1 MNSIIDILPK
11 LESKVQQKFL
21 SILFSTII
29 VMCGK
34 VNFRNL
40 SRYSEISERTY
51 RRQFARS
58 YNFIEGNA
66 EIIKIA
72 ILPTSRQ
79 IIATDC
85 SFIKKSG
92 KGTYGIE
99 YFYNGS
105 AGKAEKGL
113 EIAVI
118 AVVDVD
124 SKQAYALSVQ
134 QTSSSPAETEKT
146 RIDRYLEQIA
156 ATKPY
161 FPKSAKHIVND
172 GFYSKIKWVDGVTDL
187 GLDVVGKL
195 RCDADLRY
203 VYTGEQKSRGR
214 KRKYDSKVDLTDVT
228 RMTLVLE
235 IEPQVYLY
243 TVNVWVVSM
252 KRKVRLAYIRDCRN
266 PERIG
271 MALLF
276 STDINLDALE
286 ILAFYKSRFQIEF
299 IFRDA
304 KQFTGLSDCQA
315 RDLTKLDFHF
325 NASLM
330 ALNLARF
337 DARQTHLSTHPDKP
351 FVFSMAS
358 YKRSAFNHH
367 LLERFISLL
376 DLDLT
381 SIKLHP
387 NFHKLCNYGS
397 ISEPICP

>member
-1 MNSIIDILPK
+1 MNSIIDIVPK
-11 LESKVQQKFL
+11 IESKVQQKFL
-21 SILFSTII
+21 SMLFSTII

-58 YNFIEGNA
+58 YNFIKGNA
-66 EIIKIA
+66 EIVKKA

-105 AGKAEKGL
+105 VGKAERGL
-113 EIAVI
+113 EVSVVAG
-118 AVVDVD
+118 VDVD
-124 SKQAYALSVQ
+124 SKQGYALSVQ
-134 QTSSSPAETEKT
+134 QTPPTQAETEKT
-146 RIDRYLEQIA
+146 RIDWYLEQLA

-161 FPKSAKHIVND
+161 FPKSAKQVVRD
-172 GFYSKIKWVDGVTDL
+172 GFYRKIKWVDGVTAL

-214 KRKYDSKVDLTDVT
+214 KRKYDGKVDLTDVS
-228 RMTLVLE
+228 RITLVSE
-235 IEPQVYLY
+235 IEPQVYFY
-243 TVNVWVVSM
+243 TVDVWVVRM
-252 KRKVRLAYIRDCRN
+252 KRKVRLAYIRDCRD
-266 PERIG
+266 PQRVG

-330 ALNLARF
+330 ALNLAKF
-337 DARQTHLSTHPDKP
+337 DAQQSHLAVHPDEP

-358 YKRSAFNHH
+358 YKRSAFNRH

-397 ISEPICP
+397 ISAPICP

>member
-1 MNSIIDILPK
+1 M
-11 LESKVQQKFL
+11 
-21 SILFSTII
+21 
-29 VMCGK
+29 
-34 VNFRNL
+34 NL

-51 RRQFARS
+51 RRQFSRS
-58 YNFIEGNA
+58 YNFIKGNE

-92 KGTYGIE
+92 KATYGIE

-113 EIAVI
+113 EISVI

-124 SKQAYALSVQ
+124 RKQGYALSVQ
-134 QTSSSPAETEKT
+134 QTSPAQTKTEKT
-146 RIDRYLEQIA
+146 RIDQYLEQLA

-161 FPKSAKHIVND
+161 FPKSAQHVVSD

-187 GLDVVGKL
+187 GLDAIGKL

-203 VYTGEQKSRGR
+203 VYTGEQKPRGR
-214 KRKYDSKVDLTDVT
+214 KRKYDVKVDLTDVSP
-228 RMTLVLE
+228 MTLVTE
-235 IEPQVYLY
+235 IEPKLYLY
-243 TVNVWVVSM
+243 TVQVWVVSM

-266 PERIG
+266 PERVG
-271 MALLF
+271 VALLF

-286 ILAFYKSRFQIEF
+286 ILCFYKSRFQIEF

-325 NASLM
+325 NSALM
-330 ALNLARF
+330 ALNLAKF
-337 DARQTHLSTHPDKP
+337 DAWQSHLSAHHSNP
-351 FVFSMAS
+351 FVFSMAT
-358 YKRSAFNHH
+358 YKRLAFNRH

-387 NFHKLCNYGS
+387 NFHRLCSYGS
-397 ISEPICP
+397 ISDQLCP

>member
-1 MNSIIDILPK
+1 MNSISDIIPK
-11 LESKVQQKFL
+11 VASKAQQRFL
-21 SILFSTII
+21 TILFSTII

-34 VNFRNL
+34 VNFTNL
-40 SRYSEISERTY
+40 SRYSEMSERTY
-51 RRQFARS
+51 RRQFSRS
-58 YNFIEGNA
+58 YNFIKGNA

-72 ILPTSRQ
+72 ILPRSRQ

-99 YFYNGS
+99 YFYSGS

-134 QTSSSPAETEKT
+134 QTSPTQSETEKT
-146 RIDRYLEQIA
+146 RIDQYLEQLA

-161 FPKSAKHIVND
+161 FPESAQHVVSD
-172 GFYSKIKWVDGVTDL
+172 GFYSKIKWVDGVTAL

-195 RCDADLRY
+195 RCDADLQY

-214 KRKYDSKVDLTDVT
+214 KRKYDGKVDLTDVS
-228 RMTLVLE
+228 RMTLVSE

-243 TVNVWVVSM
+243 TINVWVVSM
-252 KRKVRLAYIRDCRN
+252 KRKVRLAYIRNCHN
-266 PERIG
+266 PERVG

-276 STDINLDALE
+276 STDINLGALE

-315 RDLTKLDFHF
+315 RDFTKLDFHF

-330 ALNLARF
+330 ALNLAKF
-337 DARQTHLSTHPDKP
+337 DARQSHLSTHPDKP

-358 YKRSAFNHH
+358 YKRLAFNRH

-381 SIKLHP
+381 PIKSHP

-397 ISEPICP
+397 ISVPICP

>member
-1 MNSIIDILPK
+1 
-11 LESKVQQKFL
+11 
-21 SILFSTII
+21 
-29 VMCGK
+29 MCGK
-34 VNFRNL
+34 VNFTNL
-40 SRYSEISERTY
+40 SRYSEMSERTY
-51 RRQFARS
+51 RRQFSRS
-58 YNFIEGNA
+58 YNFIKGNA

-134 QTSSSPAETEKT
+134 QTSLTQAETEKT
-146 RIDRYLEQIA
+146 RIDQYLEQLA

-161 FPKSAKHIVND
+161 FPESAQHVVSD
-172 GFYSKIKWVDGVTDL
+172 GFYSKIKWVDGVTALD
-187 GLDVVGKL
+187 LDVVGKL
-195 RCDADLRY
+195 RCDADLQY

-214 KRKYDSKVDLTDVT
+214 KRKYDGKVDLTDVS
-228 RMTLVLE
+228 RMTLVSE

-243 TVNVWVVSM
+243 TISVWVVSM
-252 KRKVRLAYIRDCRN
+252 KRKVRLAYIRNCHH
-266 PERIG
+266 PERVG

-276 STDINLDALE
+276 STDINLGALE
-286 ILAFYKSRFQIEF
+286 ILTFYKSRFQIEF
-299 IFRDA
+299 IFPDA

-315 RDLTKLDFHF
+315 RDFTKLDFHF

-330 ALNLARF
+330 ALNLAKF
-337 DARQTHLSTHPDKP
+337 DARQSHLSTHP
-351 FVFSMAS
+351 
-358 YKRSAFNHH
+358 
-367 LLERFISLL
+367 
-376 DLDLT
+376 
-381 SIKLHP
+381 
-387 NFHKLCNYGS
+387 
-397 ISEPICP
+397 

>member
-1 MNSIIDILPK
+1 MPR
-11 LESKVQQKFL
+11 
-21 SILFSTII
+21 
-29 VMCGK
+29 CW
-34 VNFRNL
+34 
-40 SRYSEISERTY
+40 
-51 RRQFARS
+51 
-58 YNFIEGNA
+58 
-66 EIIKIA
+66 
-72 ILPTSRQ
+72 Q

-92 KGTYGIE
+92 KATYGIE

-113 EIAVI
+113 EVSVL

-124 SKQAYALSVQ
+124 TKQGYALSVQ
-134 QTSSSPAETEKT
+134 QTPPAQAEKT
-146 RIDRYLEQIA
+146 RIDWYLEQLA

-161 FPKSAKHIVND
+161 FPKSVQHIVSD

-187 GLDVVGKL
+187 GLDVIGKL
-195 RCDADLRY
+195 RCDADMRY
-203 VYTGEQKSRGR
+203 VYRGEQKPRGR
-214 KRKYDSKVDLTDVT
+214 KRKYDGKVDLTDVS
-228 RMTLVLE
+228 RMTLVSELE
-235 IEPQVYLY
+235 PKLYVY
-243 TVNVWVVSM
+243 TVEVWVVSM

-266 PERIG
+266 PDRVG
-271 MALLF
+271 LALLF
-276 STDINLDALE
+276 STDIDLDASE
-286 ILAFYKSRFQIEF
+286 ILCFYKSRFQIEF

-304 KQFTGLSDCQA
+304 KWSLSLAEVQFTGLSDCQA

-330 ALNLARF
+330 TLNLAKF
-337 DARQTHLSTHPDKP
+337 DAWQTHLLTHPAKP

-358 YKRSAFNHH
+358 YKRLALNRH

-387 NFHKLCNYGS
+387 NFHKLCSYGS
-397 ISEPICP
+397 ISDQLCP

>member
-1 MNSIIDILPK
+1 
-11 LESKVQQKFL
+11 V
-21 SILFSTII
+21 
-29 VMCGK
+29 
-34 VNFRNL
+34 
-40 SRYSEISERTY
+40 
-51 RRQFARS
+51 
-58 YNFIEGNA
+58 
-66 EIIKIA
+66 
-72 ILPTSRQ
+72 
-79 IIATDC
+79 
-85 SFIKKSG
+85 
-92 KGTYGIE
+92 
-99 YFYNGS
+99 
-105 AGKAEKGL
+105 GKAERGL
-113 EIAVI
+113 EVSVVAG
-118 AVVDVD
+118 VDVD
-124 SKQAYALSVQ
+124 SKQGYALSVQ
-134 QTSSSPAETEKT
+134 QTPPTQAETEKT
-146 RIDRYLEQIA
+146 RIDWYLEQLA

-161 FPKSAKHIVND
+161 FPKSAKHVVSD
-172 GFYSKIKWVDGVTDL
+172 GFYSKIKWVDGVTAL

-214 KRKYDSKVDLTDVT
+214 KRKYDGKVDLTDVS
-228 RMTLVLE
+228 RITLVSE
-235 IEPQVYLY
+235 IEPQVYFY
-243 TVNVWVVSM
+243 TVEVWVVRM
-252 KRKVRLAYIRDCRN
+252 KRKVRLAYIRDCRD
-266 PERIG
+266 PQRVG

-330 ALNLARF
+330 ALNLAKF
-337 DARQTHLSTHPDKP
+337 DAQQSHLAVHPDEP

-358 YKRSAFNHH
+358 YKRSAFNRH

-397 ISEPICP
+397 ISVPICP